1 MSTRDEI
8 ASLLYLLDDPDDFV
22 RNSVI
27 QRFEEFNAAS
37 IPLLDEFRATSKNQA
52 ERQVLDDVL
61 LKLTFPS
68 LETDFLNF
76 IEGGIMSYTELE
88 AAVLMLSRIDDPT
101 LREELYIR
109 KLDRLADEIRSEIS
123 YTLQPLRQLKLVMKH
138 IYEQHGYTPAK
149 QEYYKPTYAHLHR
162 VLDGKSGIPLTL
174 AFIALFT
181 ARRLE
186 LPLSGVNMPVH
197 FLMRYDFDTQV
208 VFLDPFN
215 SGETV
220 TMNDCLNFLKRHN
233 IRPEQAYF
241 SPAHP
246 VQMLLRTMRN
256 LNNSYTRE
264 GDALRAE
271 RVQVLITHLEL
282 TYGGNP
288 AAEN

>member
-1 MSTRDEI
+1 MSSGPR
-8 ASLLYLLDDPDDFV
+8 P
-22 RNSVI
+22 
-27 QRFEEFNAAS
+27 
-37 IPLLDEFRATSKNQA
+37 KNQA

-197 FLMRYDFDTQV
+197 FFDAV
-208 VFLDPFN
+208 RL
-215 SGETV
+215 
-220 TMNDCLNFLKRHN
+220 
-233 IRPEQAYF
+233 
-241 SPAHP
+241 
-246 VQMLLRTMRN
+246 
-256 LNNSYTRE
+256 
-264 GDALRAE
+264 
-271 RVQVLITHLEL
+271 
-282 TYGGNP
+282 
-288 AAEN
+288 